1 MALQSMGFLIL
12 LCAAAAALLAG
23 VALLWNRW
31 PRRLS
36 APMRLLSLL
45 LVMVMGAVLAADV
58 VNRQLGFYS
67 SLSDLFGATSTSE
80 DVAGPKAPH
89 PAARVE
95 IVWPDYMT
103 RGRVAAAKGQ
113 GLLMPVR
120 YPGPRTRMDRS
131 GYVYLP
137 ADYFR
142 PSALRYPAV
151 ELFHGYPA
159 GPLTWNKEMHLA
171 HLLDAEIAARRI
183 PPLVAVIPQ
192 LYEHNDGECVD
203 AARGQANESYPAVD
217 VVDDVVNTFRVLNSR
232 SWAALGYSAGGF
244 CAVNI
249 GFHSP
254 QRFAAVASLSGYFT
268 AVQDRWTGDLYRG
281 SRSRRNRNSPLWWVE
296 HAHPAGPA
304 LYLFAA
310 EGDRSAVQ
318 QDVQMAAATRAH
330 APGLPM
336 ETVVTPGGGHNFEV
350 WRAALAPALDWMAA
364 YLPGPLAAPLVLP
377 GQQGT
382 APGGPAPPGQRTRP
396 TKLPPGAPPTEAP
409 PTEAP
414 PTEAPPT
421 EAPPT
426 EAPPTGVPPR
436 LLARGPSQH

>member
-80 DVAGPKAPH
+80 DVAGAKAPH

-183 PPLVAVIPQ
+183 PPS
-192 LYEHNDGECVD
+192 
-203 AARGQANESYPAVD
+203 GQ
-217 VVDDVVNTFRVLNSR
+217 R
-232 SWAALGYSAGGF
+232 
-244 CAVNI
+244 
-249 GFHSP
+249 
-254 QRFAAVASLSGYFT
+254 
-268 AVQDRWTGDLYRG
+268 
-281 SRSRRNRNSPLWWVE
+281 
-296 HAHPAGPA
+296 
-304 LYLFAA
+304 
-310 EGDRSAVQ
+310 
-318 QDVQMAAATRAH
+318 
-330 APGLPM
+330 
-336 ETVVTPGGGHNFEV
+336 
-350 WRAALAPALDWMAA
+350 
-364 YLPGPLAAPLVLP
+364 VLP
-377 GQQGT
+377 G
-382 APGGPAPPGQRTRP
+382 
-396 TKLPPGAPPTEAP
+396 
-409 PTEAP
+409 
-414 PTEAPPT
+414 
-421 EAPPT
+421 
-426 EAPPTGVPPR
+426 
-436 LLARGPSQH
+436 RGRRR

>member
-120 YPGPRTRMDRS
+120 YPGPRAKMDRS

-151 ELFHGYPA
+151 E
-159 GPLTWNKEMHLA
+159 LTWNKEMHLA

-310 EGDRSAVQ
+310 EGDRPAVQ

-377 GQQGT
+377 GQQAT

-421 EAPPT
+421 QAPPT